1 MSDYPSIVLEQ
12 AVNQMA
18 SLPGVGRR
26 TALRLVLHLLR
37 QKDEEVEAFAGAF
50 LLPVIM
56 GGSLELIQEYGTD
69 CRQGSWWDFAANTLG
84 VLIIWLAVWPQRRRI
99 SL

>member
-12 AVNQMA
+12 AVNQLA

-37 QKDEEVEAFAGAF
+37 
-50 LLPVIM
+50 
-56 GGSLELIQEYGTD
+56 
-69 CRQGSWWDFAANTLG
+69 
-84 VLIIWLAVWPQRRRI
+84 
-99 SL
+99 